1 MGDSVIEALCNPF
14 RTEAPHGPRSQGG
27 RDEHYDAELDA
38 LLAIPSLSCA
48 QSAVDER
55 SPPLLRAV
63 HAALN
68 PDAAAYPEER
78 RDAMFA
84 EYLQDLREA
93 YRSLHSPGKRPWPA
107 FMQAAQD
114 GVVAA
119 QDCDAIFALSGIHCV
134 GRNADGSVLIGD
146 YLAGAPLDTP
156 VLMGDGSLT
165 VLERTLPPVKPIIA
179 SALRGGGLYRA
190 CHDTACRTRVQ
201 GAAGFRRMTR
211 DELTSEVARRSAEI
225 TEARR
230 LKASVF

>member
-1 MGDSVIEALCNPF
+1 MADAVIEALSNPF
-14 RTEAPHGPRSQGG
+14 RVEAPYGPRSQGQ
-27 RDEHYDAELDA
+27 RDTDYDAELEA
-38 LLAIPSLSCA
+38 LLSIPSLSCA

-55 SPPLLRAV
+55 APPVLRAV
-63 HAALN
+63 YAAQN
-68 PDAAAYPEER
+68 PDSAAYPEER

-84 EYLQDLREA
+84 EYLRDLREA
-93 YRSLHSPGKRPWPA
+93 YRCLHSPGKRPWPA

-119 QDCDAIFALSGIHCV
+119 QDCDAIFALSGVHCV
-134 GRNADGSVLIGD
+134 GRTHEGSVLIGD

-156 VLMGDGSLT
+156 VLLGDGSST
-165 VLERTLPPVKPIIA
+165 VLEKALPPVGPVVA
-179 SALRGGGLYRA
+179 SKLRGGGLYRA

-211 DELTSEVARRSAEI
+211 DEMTSEVARRSAEI

-230 LKASVF
+230 LKGGAL